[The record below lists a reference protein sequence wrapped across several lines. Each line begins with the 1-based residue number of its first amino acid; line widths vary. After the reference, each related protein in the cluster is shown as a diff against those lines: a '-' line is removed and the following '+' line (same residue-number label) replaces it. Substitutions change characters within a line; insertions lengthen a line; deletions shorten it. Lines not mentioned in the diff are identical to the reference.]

1 MRSVDRVVDALADVL
16 REAGVARIHGVP
28 GEGSTL
34 DLVDAAAARGLD
46 YVLTTHETA
55 AAFMAAAEAELTG
68 RPGVCLVTRGPG
80 LTNAA
85 TGIAH
90 AWLDRVPLVVV
101 ADEYAPET
109 AGRVERQ
116 WLPQL
121 ELFRPITKWQGSLG
135 PIGPRRSAEAAVRAA
150 LASPPGP
157 VLLGLP
163 AGPATA
169 PVESESPGP
178 RAAPPPPSPPDGLA
192 AASRLIERAARP
204 VLLAGL
210 GARAG
215 DVPARLVGLA
225 ERLGAAT
232 LTTAKAKGV
241 IPARHPLHGGTL
253 PGPAARQLLGSADL
267 VVAVGFDPVELP
279 HAWPSPAPV
288 VRIDRA
294 PYQGAYFAPAAEVVG
309 DPAAA
314 LDALTAASARRT
326 AGDPREIREARE
338 AERRQLDHGTGLTP
352 YRVFALARERV
363 PADAVVT
370 VDAGAHKQLANVVWD
385 AERPSTYLTSNGLAS
400 MAYALPAAA
409 AAAMVTGRRAVCFTG
424 DGGLLM
430 TLGELETVRRLG
442 PAGHRRRVRRRRA
455 QHHQGPSDAARAA
468 PSRRGPERARLRAG
482 GGGARRARPCRRDA
496 GRAGARARCR
506 RARRRPRGRRCA
518 HRPGLV
524 SCARLTIRLC
534 KTVRKKGRR
543 RPSKCRVVGGV
554 RRLPVFD
561 SCHICSPAF
570 LGRDP

>member
-1 MRSVDRVVDALADVL
+1 MGRVVDVLADVL
-16 REAGVARIHGVP
+16 RAAGVARIHGVP

-46 YVLTTHETA
+46 YVLTAHETA

-90 AWLDRVPLVVV
+90 AWLDRVPLLVV
-101 ADEYAPET
+101 ADEHAPET
-109 AGRVERQ
+109 AGRIERQ

-121 ELFRPITKWQGSLG
+121 ELFRPITRWQASLG
-135 PIGPRRSAEAAVRAA
+135 PLGPRRSGEAAVRAT
-150 LASPPGP
+150 LGPPPGP

-169 PVESESPGP
+169 AAEPEPP
-178 RAAPPPPSPPDGLA
+178 DPAPAPPPPPAADALA
-192 AASRLIERAARP
+192 AASRAIARAARP

-215 DVPARLVGLA
+215 DAPARLVALA

-253 PGPAARQLLGSADL
+253 PGPAARQLLESADL
-267 VVAVGFDPVELP
+267 VIAAGFDPVELP
-279 HAWPSPAPV
+279 HAWRSPAPV
-288 VRIDRA
+288 VRLDRG
-294 PYQGAYFAPAAEVVG
+294 PYRGEYFSPALEVVG

-314 LDALTAASARRT
+314 LAALAGECAARA
-326 AGDPREIREARE
+326 AWDPREIGGARE
-338 AERRQLDHGTGLTP
+338 AERRHFDRGPGLTP
-352 YRVFALARERV
+352 YRVLALAREQV
-363 PADAVVT
+363 SQDAVVS

-385 AERPSTYLTSNGLAS
+385 ADRPSTYLTSNGLAS

-430 TLGELETVRRLG
+430 TLGELETVGRLG
-442 PAGHRRRVRRRRA
+442 LPVTVVVFADAGHSIIRVHQMKRGLRTLGVDLSPLAYDRLAAELGGRGQAVSTPEGLVRA
-455 QHHQGPSDAARAA
+455 LDAA
-468 PSRRGPERARLRAG
+468 
-482 GGGARRARPCRRDA
+482 
-496 GRAGARARCR
+496 
-506 RARRRPRGRRCA
+506 
-518 HRPGLV
+518 
-524 SCARLTIRLC
+524 
-534 KTVRKKGRR
+534 
-543 RPSKCRVVGGV
+543 
-554 RRLPVFD
+554 
-561 SCHICSPAF
+561 
-570 LGRDP
+570 GRDGGLSVVAARVDPAWYHTLG

>member
-1 MRSVDRVVDALADVL
+1 MARVVDALADVL
-16 REAGVARIHGVP
+16 RDAGVARLHGVP

-34 DLVDAAAARGLD
+34 DLVDAAAARGLH

-101 ADEYAPET
+101 ADEYPAET
-109 AGRVERQ
+109 GGRVERQ

-135 PIGPRRSAEAAVRAA
+135 PAGPRRAAEAAIGAA
-150 LASPPGP
+150 LAATPGP

-169 PVESESPGP
+169 PAEPEPAGAPG
-178 RAAPPPPSPPDGLA
+178 AAPPPSKPDELA
-192 AASRLIERAARP
+192 VALGAIARGARP
-204 VLLAGL
+204 VLVAGL

-241 IPARHPLHGGTL
+241 IPAGHPLHGGTL
-253 PGPAARQLLGSADL
+253 PGPAARQLLASADV

-288 VRIDRA
+288 VRIDRV
-294 PYQGAYFAPAAEVVG
+294 PYRGAYFSPAAEVVG
-309 DPAAA
+309 DPAAT
-314 LDALTAASARRT
+314 LDALTAGCARP
-326 AGDPREIREARE
+326 AAWDPRQIDEARA
-338 AERRQLDHGTGLTP
+338 AERRQFDRGPGLTP
-352 YRVFALARERV
+352 YRVLALARERV
-363 PADAVVT
+363 PAHTVVS

-385 AERPSTYLTSNGLAS
+385 AAQPSTYLTSNGLAS

-409 AAAMVTGRRAVCFTG
+409 AAAMVTGRRSVCFTG

-430 TLGELETVRRLG
+430 TLGELETVGRLDL
-442 PAGHRRRVRRRRA
+442 PVTVVVFADAGHSIIRVHQTRRGLRHRGVDLTALAYERVAEELGGHGHVATTPDDLVRA
-455 QHHQGPSDAARAA
+455 LDAAERDGGLAVVAA
-468 PSRRGPERARLRAG
+468 RI
-482 GGGARRARPCRRDA
+482 D
-496 GRAGARARCR
+496 
-506 RARRRPRGRRCA
+506 
-518 HRPGLV
+518 
-524 SCARLTIRLC
+524 
-534 KTVRKKGRR
+534 
-543 RPSKCRVVGGV
+543 
-554 RRLPVFD
+554 
-561 SCHICSPAF
+561 PAWYQA
-570 LGRDP
+570 LG